1 LDVNAPLD
9 TIPLYVRA
17 GSIMPLGPEIQ
28 YTGEK
33 PDAPIELRIYRGADG
48 HFELYEDSGDTYDYQ
63 MGQHSVIA
71 MSWDDKAGQFTLGA
85 RNGSFP
91 GMIERRRSGGHLRRP
106 ERHGEGSIIGF
117 GACSLPLLCA
127 WISSRLRLVS

>member
-48 HFELYEDSGDTYDYQ
+48 HFVLYEDSGDTYDYQ

-71 MSWDDKAGQFTLGA
+71 MSWDDKAGQLTLDA
-85 RNGSFP
+85 RKGSFP
-91 GMIERRRSGGHLRRP
+91 GMVERRTFQVVFVTPS
-106 ERHGEGSIIGF
+106 HGAG
-117 GACSLPLLCA
+117 PLESNDVDQEVTYDGQSVTVKA
-127 WISSRLRLVS
+127 R